1 MGSEKLIRLDL
12 GYEQVEFGWSP
23 ASVAKLTNNT
33 ELDNYLKSEF
43 KDLVPYRKVFRGI
56 INIDRGKFQQI
67 VNIDFPEKCASYL
80 INQFSFKNCEQ
91 IQTLKKWLSS
101 FVTIKLTPDITNSG
115 IFSGFNE
122 LFDLAGVK
130 VALISGLPDFDLGRA
145 SIFCFA
151 GDLDLLQKQYCDTID
166 VVTPFFH
173 RVMVRDESLRNLEN
187 REKNDS
193 LLTRRE
199 IEMLEL
205 IYEGFEYQ
213 DIANSVGISV
223 NTVRAHLKNIFLKYQ
238 VSNRTQALVKAIN
251 SGVLNT

>member
-1 MGSEKLIRLDL
+1 MGSEKLIRLDSVNK
-12 GYEQVEFGWSP
+12 QVEFGWLP
-23 ASVAKLTNNT
+23 ASFAKLTNNA
-33 ELDNYLKSEF
+33 ELDHYLKSEF

-56 INIDRGKFQQI
+56 INIDRGKFQQF
-67 VNIDFPEKCASYL
+67 VNIDFPENCASL
-80 INQFSFKNCEQ
+80 LNNQFSLKTCVKL
-91 IQTLKKWLSS
+91 QTLRKWLSS
-101 FVTIKLTPDITNSG
+101 FATIKLTPDIIKSG
-115 IFSGFNE
+115 IVTGCDE
-122 LFDLAGVK
+122 LFDSAGVK
-130 VALISGLPDFDLGRA
+130 AALVSGIPDFDLGRA

-166 VVTPFFH
+166 AVTPYFH
-173 RVMVRDESLRNLEN
+173 RVMVRQESLRSLEN

-223 NTVRAHLKNIFLKYQ
+223 NTVRAHLKNIFLKFQ